1 MRFVSPPPHLC
12 RFNCFILKSIDM
24 VYTSPMKV
32 ARIVTW
38 DKQGIPH
45 QDIANDIGIHRTTI
59 ARILACFEKSADF
72 YHVNPKTGR
81 PRKFEE

>member
-1 MRFVSPPPHLC
+1 
-12 RFNCFILKSIDM
+12 
-24 VYTSPMKV
+24 MKV